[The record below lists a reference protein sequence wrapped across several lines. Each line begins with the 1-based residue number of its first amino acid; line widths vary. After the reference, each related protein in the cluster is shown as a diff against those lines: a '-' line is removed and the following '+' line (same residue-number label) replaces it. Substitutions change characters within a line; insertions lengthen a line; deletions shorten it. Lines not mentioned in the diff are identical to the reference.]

1 MIHLGQHQTNKV
13 IITKS
18 PPNRQGCILIDK
30 ISNTVVPINASY
42 TRGTEIAEVEGLWL
56 SRRPSS
62 VFLNNQTTIP
72 LQPNSPVWLHFL
84 FYISLPFMHER
95 FS

>member
-18 PPNRQGCILIDK
+18 PPNRLGCTLIDK

-42 TRGTEIAEVEGLWL
+42 AKGTKIVEVEGLWL
-56 SRRPSS
+56 SRGP
-62 VFLNNQTTIP
+62 
-72 LQPNSPVWLHFL
+72 
-84 FYISLPFMHER
+84 
-95 FS
+95 

>member
-18 PPNRQGCILIDK
+18 PPNRLGCTLIDK

-42 TRGTEIAEVEGLWL
+42 MRGTEISKVEGLWL
-56 SRRPSS
+56 SRRP
-62 VFLNNQTTIP
+62 
-72 LQPNSPVWLHFL
+72 
-84 FYISLPFMHER
+84 
-95 FS
+95 